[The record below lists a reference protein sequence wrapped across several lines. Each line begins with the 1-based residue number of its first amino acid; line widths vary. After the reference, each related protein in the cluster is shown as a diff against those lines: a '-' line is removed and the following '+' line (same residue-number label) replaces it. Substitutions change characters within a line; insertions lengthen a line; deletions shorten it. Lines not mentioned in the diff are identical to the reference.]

1 MYERL
6 QKIFLSVSHKTTIR
20 MVKDLGKDY
29 DKPVREWR
37 DSLLPSL
44 PTDVEAV
51 SDDKVYTK
59 EGD

>member
-6 QKIFLSVSHKTTIR
+6 QKLFLTVSHGTTIR
-20 MVKDLGKDY
+20 MVNDLGKDF

-44 PTDVEAV
+44 TTDVEAV
-51 SDDKVYTK
+51 SNVRI
-59 EGD
+59 